1 MTSAGKEIRAMRQIW
16 INGKGEVDVLE
27 GRDVARPDPG
37 PGQVRV
43 RVEAAGV
50 NFADVM
56 MRRGLYPDA
65 PKLPAVPGYEIAGT
79 VDAVGQGV
87 EEELTGADV
96 VAMCNFGGYSEYVC
110 LPRPLVW
117 IRPAGIG
124 PTAAAALP
132 VNYLTAWQMV
142 RVMAPISAGD
152 LVLVHSA
159 AGGVGQAVIQL
170 CRLAGARVIGSASPA
185 KHDFLRDQG
194 LEHVFDSRQADFA
207 QEIMAFT
214 EGCGV
219 DIALEP
225 RHGRWIM
232 ESYDSLAKCGRLVL
246 FGFSSAAVGKR
257 SGTLSAL
264 RTFAG
269 VPWFK
274 LNPIRLMND
283 NKSVAGVN
291 LGRMWD
297 QGERTSLWMDELLGL
312 LAAGDIAPVIDTV
325 FSFDDVGQ
333 AHRRLEDRLNVGK
346 VILVPGKVASA

>member
-1 MTSAGKEIRAMRQIW
+1 MRQIW
-16 INGKGEVDVLE
+16 INKTGEVDVLAVRE
-27 GRDVARPDPG
+27 VSRPDPG

-43 RVEAAGV
+43 RVEAVGV

-65 PKLPAVPGYEIAGT
+65 PKLPAVAGYEVAGT
-79 VDAVGQGV
+79 VDAVGSGV
-87 EEELTGADV
+87 EAELNGAAV
-96 VAMCNFGGYSEYVC
+96 VAMCNFGGYSEFVC
-110 LPRPLVW
+110 LPREQVW
-117 IRPAGIG
+117 IRPAGV
-124 PTAAAALP
+124 TAQAAAALP

-142 RVMAPISAGD
+142 RVMAPVTAGD

-185 KHDFLRDQG
+185 KHDFLREQG
-194 LEHVFDSRQADFA
+194 LEHVFDSREADFS
-207 QEIMAFT
+207 EEVMAFT
-214 EGCGV
+214 EGRGV
-219 DIALEP
+219 DVALEP

-257 SGTLSAL
+257 SGILSSL
-264 RTFAG
+264 RTLAG
-269 VPWFK
+269 VPWLK

-283 NKSVAGVN
+283 NKSIAGVN

-297 QGERTSLWMDELLGL
+297 QGKRTSHWMDELLEL
-312 LAAGDIAPVIDTV
+312 LAAESIAPVIDTV
-325 FSFDDVGQ
+325 YTFDDVGQ
-333 AHRRLEDRLNVGK
+333 AHGRLEDRLNVGK